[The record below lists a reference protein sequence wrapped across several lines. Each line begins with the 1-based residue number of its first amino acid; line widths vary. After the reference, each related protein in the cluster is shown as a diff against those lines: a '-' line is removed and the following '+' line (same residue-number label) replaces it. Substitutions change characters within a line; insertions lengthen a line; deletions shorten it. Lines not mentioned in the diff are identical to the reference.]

1 MINILFLTVPN
12 CVQCAEAKH
21 VIEKVK
27 ADFPDMVIEN
37 INIIEHPEI
46 LEKYHVM
53 SSPGIVINGK
63 LEYSGGLDEASFREK
78 LTKLSAMKDSDTHVS
93 QS

>member
-12 CVQCAEAKH
+12 CVQCAKAKH
-21 VIEKVK
+21 VIDKVK
-27 ADFPDMVIEN
+27 TDYPDMVMEE

-63 LEYSGGLDEASFREK
+63 LEYSGGLDEVSFREK
-78 LTKLSAMKDSDTHVS
+78 LSNLSSLKGSDTHVS
-93 QS
+93 

>member
-12 CVQCAEAKH
+12 CVQCAKAKR
-21 VIEKVK
+21 IIDKVK
-27 ADFPDMVIEN
+27 SDFPGMVMEE

-63 LEYSGGLDEASFREK
+63 LEYSGGLDEVSFREK
-78 LTKLSAMKDSDTHVS
+78 LSKLSSLKGSDTHVS
-93 QS
+93 

>member
-12 CVQCAEAKH
+12 CVQCAKAKH
-21 VIEKVK
+21 VIDKVK
-27 ADFPDMVIEN
+27 TDYPDMVMEE

-63 LEYSGGLDEASFREK
+63 LEYSGGLDEVSFREK
-78 LTKLSAMKDSDTHVS
+78 LSKLSSLKGSDTHVS
-93 QS
+93 